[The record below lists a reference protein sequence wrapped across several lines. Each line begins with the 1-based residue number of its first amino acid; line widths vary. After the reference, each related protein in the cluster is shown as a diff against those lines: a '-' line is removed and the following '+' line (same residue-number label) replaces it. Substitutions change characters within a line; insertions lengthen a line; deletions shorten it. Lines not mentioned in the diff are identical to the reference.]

1 MDIPFSSRFCAFSI
15 LVCLCSATCL
25 AAAPKL
31 TEKWRTEQVF
41 EVPESVCLDP
51 DMKLVYVSN
60 ISGDPRAK
68 DGNGFISKV
77 SLDGEVI
84 ELKWVTGLDAPKGMA
99 VQGRFLYVTDI
110 DVLVRINRET
120 GEILNRYPA
129 QGALF
134 LNDVAADPK
143 GNIITGDS
151 AENSSTLYKL
161 RKDGLHV
168 WLKGAPVNRPNGLAF
183 FGDYLFVGNVG
194 DGELLK
200 VNPRSK
206 SARSVGNADSRI
218 DGLEPLKDRSFLLS
232 NFLGRISWISPEG
245 QVEVL
250 QDTEADKVNAA
261 DFEYVE
267 DLRLLIVPTFFDNR
281 LVAYEVE

>member
-1 MDIPFSSRFCAFSI
+1 MANPHRSRFIRISI
-15 LVCLCSATCL
+15 LCCLCSTL
-25 AAAPKL
+25 NLVSAPKL
-31 TEKWRTEQVF
+31 VEKWRTEPVF

-51 DMKLVYVSN
+51 DQKLVYVSN
-60 ISGDPRAK
+60 ISGSPSAK

-77 SLDGEVI
+77 SLDGEVL
-84 ELKWVTGLDAPKGMA
+84 ELKWVSGLNAPKGMA

-129 QGALF
+129 KDAQF
-134 LNDVAADPK
+134 LNDVATDPK

-151 AENSSTLYKL
+151 SENSTTLYSL
-161 RKDGLHV
+161 NMDRLQI
-168 WLKGAPVNRPNGLAF
+168 WRKGAPVNRPNGLSF

-200 VNPRSK
+200 VNPRTK
-206 SARSVGNADSRI
+206 SARSVGNAESRI
-218 DGLEPLKDRSFLLS
+218 DGLEPLKDRSYLVS
-232 NFLGRISWISPEG
+232 NFLGRISWISATGEL
-245 QVEVL
+245 QVL
-250 QDTEADKVNAA
+250 QDTESQGVNAA

-267 DLRLLIVPTFFDNR
+267 ELRLLIVPTFFDNR